1 MTSEYSIPVREIPIA
16 TLGQAKIP
24 SPLPY
29 GNMINTGKVMLSL
42 SHEYDED
49 IDTHQTLLFEEAG
62 PRQELYFD
70 PGKTKCAIVTC
81 GGLCPG
87 LNDVIRAIVLEAYH
101 AYNTP
106 SVLGIRYGLEGFIPS
121 YSHNVMELTPASVE
135 HIYQFGGTLLGSSR
149 GPQAPSEIVDA
160 LERLN
165 VSVLFV
171 IGGDGSMKG
180 AEAISAFGMPTV
192 VIPGTID
199 GDMLGTDYTVGFD
212 TAVNTV
218 LASVNKIRDTAF
230 SHDRVAVIEVM
241 GRHAGFIALRAGMA
255 AGAEMV
261 LTPEHPADFPSLC
274 EHLLESH
281 RMNKMSSIIIVAE
294 GAARGTDVVAYIK
307 EHTYLEA
314 NLTVLGYVQRGG
326 PPSAYDSVMAGLF
339 AQKAIDTL
347 LAGKYN
353 CVVGSDGGRI
363 VATPYGEA
371 GKIKFVFDENLYR
384 LIHQLGR

>member
-1 MTSEYSIPVREIPIA
+1 MTRIFVLRNGKGGRKTVEIRKIAVLTSGGDAPGMNAAIRGVTRYAIHNGLDVEGVVRGYDG
-16 TLGQAKIP
+16 L
-24 SPLPY
+24 
-29 GNMINTGKVMLSL
+29 V
-42 SHEYDED
+42 DED
-49 IDTHQTLLFEEAG
+49 MRRLD
-62 PRQELYFD
+62 R
-70 PGKTKCAIVTC
+70 
-81 GGLCPG
+81 
-87 LNDVIRAIVLEAYH
+87 R
-101 AYNTP
+101 
-106 SVLGIRYGLEGFIPS
+106 SVGEIIQR
-121 YSHNVMELTPASVE
+121 
-135 HIYQFGGTLLGSSR
+135 GGTFLRTARCLEFMKPEVQKKAADFLRSR
-149 GPQAPSEIVDA
+149 DIDA
-160 LERLN
+160 L
-165 VSVLFV
+165 VV

-294 GAARGTDVVAYIK
+294 GAARGTDVVEYIK

-326 PPSAYDSVMAGLF
+326 PPSAYDSLMAGLF